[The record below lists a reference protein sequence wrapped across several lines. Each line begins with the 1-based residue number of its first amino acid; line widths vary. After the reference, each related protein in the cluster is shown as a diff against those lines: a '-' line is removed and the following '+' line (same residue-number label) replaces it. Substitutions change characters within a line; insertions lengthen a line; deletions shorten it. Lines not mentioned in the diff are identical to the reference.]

1 LASKIPLSQ
10 PNVEELLGNV
20 SFKDANV
27 LNFEEALE
35 NYLEFDKKVVALNS
49 GTAAMHIALILA
61 GVEKEDFVI
70 CQSFTF
76 VASANPILYQRATP
90 IFVDSET
97 ETWSICPL
105 LLEETIK
112 KCIALNK
119 KPKAIIVN
127 CNYGMPPKI
136 AAIISIAKL
145 YDIKL
150 IEDAAS
156 ALGASYRNRKC
167 GTFGDFSI
175 LSFNENKI
183 LTTLGGGALICKSD
197 QDKKRAIYLA
207 TQAKEICN
215 YYQHLELGFNY
226 RMDKLSAAVGLSEL
240 KNLGQYIRTR
250 REIHLFYQDLFDAI
264 KGISVFNTTDI
275 NYVSNHWL
283 ICIIVSEKIAGFSKE
298 DLRVQLEKDNIESR
312 PLWKPMHLQPIFK
325 DCTYYG
331 TSVAEELYRDGLC
344 LPSGANLTAN
354 DLERIAISLN
364 KIL

>member
-35 NYLEFDKKVVALNS
+35 NYLDFDKKVVALNS

-90 IFVDSET
+90 IFVDSEI

-250 REIHLFYQDLFDAI
+250 RKIHLFYLDLFDAI

>member
-1 LASKIPLSQ
+1 MVSKINLSQ
-10 PNVEELLGNV
+10 PNVEELLSTV

-27 LNFEEALE
+27 LNFENALE
-35 NYLEFDKKVVALNS
+35 NYLGFDKKVVALNS

-61 GVEKEDFVI
+61 GVQKEDFVI

-136 AAIISIAKL
+136 AAIISIAKR

-156 ALGASYRNRKC
+156 ALGASYRDRKC
-167 GTFGDFSI
+167 GTFGDFGI

-183 LTTLGGGALICKSD
+183 LTTLGGGALICKSG

-207 TQAKEICN
+207 TQAKEMCN
-215 YYQHLELGFNY
+215 YYQHLEIGYNY

-240 KNLGQYIRTR
+240 KNIGQYIHTR
-250 REIHLFYQDLFDAI
+250 RKIHLFYTAFFQAI
-264 KGISVFNTTDI
+264 KGITVFNTSDI
-275 NYVSNHWL
+275 NSVSNHWL
-283 ICIIVSEKIAGFSKE
+283 ICIVVNEKITGFSKE
-298 DLRVQLEKDNIESR
+298 DLRLQLEKDNIESR
-312 PLWKPMHLQPIFK
+312 PLWKPMHLQPVFK

-331 TSVAEELYRDGLC
+331 ASVAEDLFRDGLC

-354 DLERIAISLN
+354 DLERITTSLN